1 MSADQNPHLG
11 HPAARYPH
19 GLRFLSWARD
29 RAQTT
34 LAHQLLALIGDLQ
47 TEEALGSALA
57 FLTHVDT
64 VRALREWSSH
74 APAARL
80 HSLAED
86 LAKSS
91 KLAEPLPPGD
101 KPSRVF
107 RKTLGDWYLAAQ
119 LACGTG
125 DWLPA
130 DEAQAVHRLRV
141 WLLVVAYDAML
152 AGFKRETAMQTVC
165 TQLRMGLDAQE
176 VEGGNPKDTEKN
188 LAKLRW
194 FAQIVPPDENYAQFT
209 TALLAGLDATE
220 TGDDSSLNS
229 ARASLKRL
237 ARSDFRHVR
246 TSDDDKEPE
255 SHWFTSHELLSRPA
269 TSSPIEGNL
278 AAEDLDVLELPVD
291 PEVSECGLL
300 EVRARKPM
308 PTGELHAVSR
318 RIAYQTQEDRQY
330 LNISWTRLSPWE
342 QEKLRDLI
350 ANGLISTDHEKRL
363 LATLTVV
370 AIVTKLS
377 MRSIGH
383 VHLASSGS
391 ARVNSEPPV
400 WTLDIPASTLTR
412 NASRHVNAAPRDDD
426 LLPWTQPI
434 TERWELRLSASL
446 VQPLKQ
452 ALQSNP
458 TARTLNELFPG
469 SAEKA
474 FNDWTSASRDLWRI
488 SSGFLTIAGE
498 QQIFEESRDATFS
511 RLLFNWPSSSTVGAM
526 AYPGWNR
533 ASVANSLQAVT
544 QENVVALAGV
554 PDHVNAMGSRLSL
567 IDSMIVQALERA
579 SRQLGEISNEPWVVF
594 HNALTVYCVT
604 LLLIATGAR
613 PSRSVFERLSHFD
626 LARGRLF
633 VDDKASLETSGD
645 KCGRVIPLPKIA
657 VKLMSELYL
666 PYLRQLLVQLQIQG
680 APLAAELSTIF
691 DPQAS
696 PLLPLFFL
704 LKPSN
709 SNRWE
714 EVTASALSDSQLF
727 NWPLPSNVF
736 RHRMA
741 TELRRAGLDPELV
754 DAQLGHAEA
763 GAETFSDLSTR
774 CWADEEPQWRDC
786 IERSLAPLGLVLPTL
801 NLPEVNDS
809 NRDRAPAHEVG
820 RPFGSDLRRRR
831 REEEAAD
838 ARNDA
843 LQTLEAHLRKKGHP
857 SALSHD
863 EWEKLRDTLIFDDEG
878 NALPAAHER
887 YLVFQRKL
895 DQLRREHGI
904 EVSVKTWVLPQN
916 PGRAAFGSDA
926 LQAQERIQHARDA
939 LNAVYDSLKGKV
951 PSRRA
956 CAWICITDL
965 AVNSGISD
973 PDVLMCVATAAH
985 ERIGLLVIGDDAHL
999 EVCREGRTLEEGPV
1013 KRFLVSVRSLPLLD
1027 ELATPSKAK
1036 LYERKAEDPYVAPLV
1051 SAFGL
1056 PKGASIESGV
1066 SWLRHWS
1073 DHYNCLH
1080 RPGIQGGVLS
1090 GRIATYSLSRTD
1102 LVAARFG
1109 ERLLPVMKPDEK
1121 SESSVADASEVIRD
1135 PNWRKHHKDKGL
1147 EDALNARSLL
1157 FELRQA
1163 LNRFHDRRQGKRTG
1177 KRTDKGKVVKSA
1189 NIQESKLKSR
1199 HFTRADASAAMRSAI
1214 RRASPSVPKN
1224 ILLLA
1229 NWAVYL
1235 LEKGS
1240 TRRKEV
1246 AGSTVKRY
1254 MDALTSGF
1262 MALSRSIDITNADP
1276 EEVTD
1281 FYQYVID
1288 PTLAGSD
1295 PEDTREPK
1303 EAQQYVLDRL
1313 VEFHRYAERF
1323 GAVSPYWDQISEGLS
1338 NSAVSPGFVSVDEYL
1353 LALERL
1359 CPDPRDATPTQLQ
1372 RGFFLLLLHRF
1383 GVRGKEAIHLSM
1395 RNWVELADTVVLI
1408 VDHRHLRLKTP
1419 GSRRKVPLLGPLTGF
1434 EREVVEAWFDFRK
1447 GSTDFSS
1454 KARLL
1459 VNVDGVTP
1467 VSDLSDLRAHV
1478 TAALRWATN
1487 NPNIKP
1493 HHSRHSLGSVA
1504 GLLTLVEPRDLDR
1517 VWPTCTSKKIEINGH
1532 VRKLLLGTEAPTRRA
1547 IWAISRLLGHSR
1559 SDTTCTSYLHFLLD
1573 WCAQTSRDL
1582 PGGQLSGKAKGKLA
1596 RVTYLD
1602 DEARAPKPQSD
1613 PTSLLAPDY
1622 RPLSAAVAMEYL
1634 RARSRGVSSARAG
1647 TGTFG
1652 RLSRESQTTL
1662 ESRIGEVALRVSENT
1677 PAAPPDPVAYLA
1689 GLVPEVRWP
1698 ALLAL
1703 AKQCDAKSFHL
1714 PVAALEQVTPGM
1726 QLILGNKEHF
1736 SRVKELRTSLGLHP
1750 NDIAVRVPARPR
1762 NEMELLLKGA
1772 GLEKYLETAPAKGK
1786 RHRIDSYTSKDA
1798 DNPITYQHRFA
1809 VVVPPSSG
1817 SVFTDGL
1824 GLLVLWACVAASD
1837 IG

>member
-11 HPAARYPH
+11 HPAARFPH
-19 GLRFLSWARD
+19 GLRFLSWARA

-34 LAHQLLALIGDLQ
+34 IAHQLLALIGDLQ

-57 FLTHVDT
+57 FLTHADT
-64 VRALREWSSH
+64 ARALRQWSSH

-80 HSLAED
+80 HSLSED

-91 KLAEPLPPGD
+91 KMAEPLPPGD
-101 KPSRVF
+101 KPTRVF
-107 RKTLGDWYLAAQ
+107 RKTLSDWYLAAQ

-130 DEAQAVHRLRV
+130 NEVQAVHRLRV
-141 WLLVVAYDAML
+141 WLLVVAYDALL
-152 AGFKRETAMQTVC
+152 AGFKRETALQAVC
-165 TQLRMGLDAQE
+165 TQLRMGLDAQD
-176 VEGGNPKDTEKN
+176 VEGGNPKETEKN

-209 TALLAGLDATE
+209 TALLVGLDATE
-220 TGDDSSLNS
+220 IGDDSGLNS
-229 ARASLKRL
+229 ARTSLKRL
-237 ARSDFRHVR
+237 ARFDFRHVK
-246 TSDDDKEPE
+246 TSEDDKEPE
-255 SHWFTSHELLSRPA
+255 GYWFTAHDLISRPA
-269 TSSPIEGNL
+269 TPSPIESSL

-291 PEVSECGLL
+291 PNVSECGLL

-308 PTGELHAVSR
+308 AASELHAVSR

-350 ANGLISTDHEKRL
+350 ADGLTSTDHEKRL
-363 LATLTVV
+363 LAALTVV

-383 VHLASSGS
+383 VHLASSGC
-391 ARVNSEPPV
+391 ARVNGEPPI
-400 WTLDIPASTLTR
+400 WTLDIPAATLTR
-412 NASRHVNAAPRDDD
+412 NASRHVNAAPRTDD
-426 LLPWTQPI
+426 LQPWTQPI
-434 TERWELRLSASL
+434 TERWELRLSAAL
-446 VQPLKQ
+446 LQPLTQ

-458 TARTLNELFPG
+458 TAATLSELYPG
-469 SAEKA
+469 PAEKA
-474 FNDWTSASRDLWRI
+474 FNDWTSSSRDLWRI

-498 QQIFEESRDATFS
+498 QQAFEESRDATFS
-511 RLLFNWPSSSTVGAM
+511 RLLFNWPSSSTAGAM

-533 ASVANSLQAVT
+533 ASVASGLQAVT
-544 QENVVALAGV
+544 QANVIALAHV

-567 IDSMIVQALERA
+567 IDSMIVQELERA
-579 SRQLGEISNEPWVVF
+579 SKRLAEIAADEHWVVF
-594 HNALTVYCVT
+594 HNAFTAYCVT
-604 LLLIATGAR
+604 LLLIETGAR

-633 VDDKASLETSGD
+633 VDDKASLEVSGD
-645 KCGRVIPLPKIA
+645 KCGRVIPLPNIA
-657 VKLMSELYL
+657 VQLMNKLYL
-666 PYLRQLLVQLQIQG
+666 PYLRQLIEKLQTQG

-691 DPQAS
+691 DPHAT

-704 LKPSN
+704 LKSANPN
-709 SNRWE
+709 NWD
-714 EVTASALSDSQLF
+714 EVTEGALSDRQLF
-727 NWPLPSNVF
+727 DWPLPPNVF

-774 CWADEEPQWRDC
+774 CWADEESQWRHC
-786 IERSLAPLGLVLPTL
+786 IERSLAPLALALPTL
-801 NLPEVNDS
+801 HFPEINGS
-809 NRDRAPAHEVG
+809 NRDSAPAHDMG
-820 RPFGSDLRRRR
+820 RPFGSDLRKRKRA
-831 REEEAAD
+831 EEAAD
-838 ARNDA
+838 ARNEA
-843 LQTLEAHLRKKGHP
+843 LQTLDAYLSKKGHP
-857 SALSHD
+857 SALSHV
-863 EWEKLRDTLIFDDEG
+863 EWEKLRDTLIFDDKG
-878 NALPAAHER
+878 NARPAAHER

-895 DQLRREHGI
+895 DQLRRELGI

-926 LQAQERIQHARDA
+926 LQAHEKIQHARNA
-939 LNAVYDSLKGKV
+939 LNAVYDSLKGKI

-973 PDVLMCVATAAH
+973 AEALTCVATATH
-985 ERIGLLVIGDDAHL
+985 ERMGLIVIGDEAHL
-999 EVCREGRTLEEGPV
+999 EICREGRTLQEGPV
-1013 KRFLVSVRSLPLLD
+1013 KRFMVSARSLPLLNQ
-1027 ELATPSKAK
+1027 LATPSSGKV
-1036 LYERKAEDPYVAPLV
+1036 YERKVADPCAAPLEE
-1051 SAFGL
+1051 AFGL
-1056 PKGASIESGV
+1056 PAGASIESCI

-1090 GRIATYSLSRTD
+1090 GRIETYSLSRTD
-1102 LVAARFG
+1102 LASASFG
-1109 ERLLPVMKPDEK
+1109 ERLLPVTKPDDKAEA
-1121 SESSVADASEVIRD
+1121 SVADASERVRD

-1147 EDALNARSLL
+1147 EDALDARSLL

-1163 LNRFHDRRQGKRTG
+1163 LSRFHDRRQDKRTG
-1177 KRTDKGKVVKSA
+1177 KGKGDKSA
-1189 NIQESKLKSR
+1189 DIQESKLKSL

-1214 RRASPSVPKN
+1214 RRTSSSVPKN

-1240 TRRKEV
+1240 TKRREV

-1262 MALSRSIDITNADP
+1262 KALSHSIDITDADP

-1281 FYQYVID
+1281 FYQHVID

-1295 PEDTREPK
+1295 SEDTREPK

-1372 RGFFLLLLHRF
+1372 RGFFLLLIHRF
-1383 GVRGKEAIHLSM
+1383 GVRGQEAIHLSM

-1419 GSRRKVPLLGPLTGF
+1419 GSRRKVPLLEPLTGF

-1487 NPNIKP
+1487 NPDIKP
-1493 HHSRHSLGSVA
+1493 HHARHSLGSVA
-1504 GLLTLVEPRDLDR
+1504 GILTLVEPRDLHR
-1517 VWPTCTSKKIEINGH
+1517 VWATCTPKEIEFNGH
-1532 VRKLLLGTEAPTRRA
+1532 ARKLLLGTEAPTRRA

-1559 SDTTCTSYLHFLLD
+1559 SDTTCASYLHFLLD
-1573 WCAQTSRDL
+1573 WCAQTSRGL
-1582 PGGQLSGKAKGKLA
+1582 PGCQLSGKAKRKLG

-1602 DEARAPKPQSD
+1602 DEARALKPQLD
-1613 PTSLLAPDY
+1613 PKSSLTPDY

-1634 RARSRGVSSARAG
+1634 RSRSRGVSSARAG

-1652 RLSRESQTTL
+1652 RLSHESQTTL
-1662 ESRIGEVALRVSENT
+1662 ESRIGEVALRVSGNT
-1677 PAAPPDPVAYLA
+1677 PVAPPDPVAYLA
-1689 GLVPEVRWP
+1689 GLVPEIRWP

-1703 AKQCDAKSFHL
+1703 AKQCDAKNFHL
-1714 PVAALEQVTPGM
+1714 PVAALEQVTQGM

-1736 SRVKELRTSLGLHP
+1736 NRVKELKTSLGLHP

-1762 NEMELLLKGA
+1762 IEMEVLLKGA
-1772 GLEKYLETAPAKGK
+1772 GLEKFLETPPAKGK
-1786 RHRIDSYTSKDA
+1786 RHRIDSYTSNDA

-1809 VVVPPSSG
+1809 LVVPPGSG

-1837 IG
+1837 LS

>member
-1 MSADQNPHLG
+1 MRADHSPHLG

-34 LAHQLLALIGDLQ
+34 LARQLLALIGDLQ

-57 FLTHVDT
+57 FLTHTDT
-64 VRALREWSSH
+64 ARALRQWRSH

-80 HSLAED
+80 HSLSED

-91 KLAEPLPPGD
+91 KLAEALPPGD
-101 KPSRVF
+101 KPTRVF
-107 RKTLGDWYLAAQ
+107 RKTLSDWYLAAQ

-141 WLLVVAYDAML
+141 WLLVVAYDALL
-152 AGFKRETAMQTVC
+152 AGFKRETALQIVC
-165 TQLRMGLDAQE
+165 TQLRMGLDAQD
-176 VEGGNPKDTEKN
+176 VEGGNPKETEKN

-220 TGDDSSLNS
+220 TGNDSGLNS
-229 ARASLKRL
+229 ARTSLKRL
-237 ARSDFRHVR
+237 ARSDFRHIK
-246 TSDDDKEPE
+246 TSEDDKEPE
-255 SHWFTSHELLSRPA
+255 GHWFAAHDLISRPA
-269 TSSPIEGNL
+269 NSSPVESNL
-278 AAEDLDVLELPVD
+278 AAEDLDVLELPGD
-291 PEVSECGLL
+291 PNVSECSLL

-308 PTGELHAVSR
+308 PAAELHAVSR

-350 ANGLISTDHEKRL
+350 ADGLAAADHEKRL
-363 LATLTVV
+363 LAALTVV

-383 VHLASSGS
+383 VHLASSAS
-391 ARVNSEPPV
+391 ARVNGKPPI
-400 WTLDIPASTLTR
+400 WTLDIPAGTLTR
-412 NASRHVNAAPRDDD
+412 SASRHVNAAPRTDDFQA
-426 LLPWTQPI
+426 WTQPI
-434 TERWELRLSASL
+434 TERWELHISTALL
-446 VQPLKQ
+446 EPLTQ
-452 ALQSNP
+452 ALQSKP
-458 TARTLNELFPG
+458 TASTLSELFPG

-533 ASVANSLQAVT
+533 ASVASSLQAVT
-544 QENVVALAGV
+544 QANVTALADV
-554 PDHVNAMGSRLSL
+554 PDHDNAMGSRLSL
-567 IDSMIVQALERA
+567 IDSMIVQEIERA
-579 SRQLGEISNEPWVVF
+579 SRRLEEISTEHWVVF

-613 PSRSVFERLSHFD
+613 PTRSVFERLSHFD
-626 LARGRLF
+626 LVGGRLF

-645 KCGRVIPLPKIA
+645 KCGRVIPLPRIA
-657 VKLMSELYL
+657 VQLMATLYM
-666 PYLRQLLVQLQIQG
+666 PYLHNLLEGLKVQD
-680 APLAAELSTIF
+680 APLAAELSTII
-691 DPQAS
+691 DPS
-696 PLLPLFFL
+696 GPPLLPLFFL

-709 SNRWE
+709 PNGWE
-714 EVTASALSDSQLF
+714 EVTESVLEDRRLF
-727 NWPLPSNVF
+727 DWPLPSNVF

-774 CWADEEPQWRDC
+774 CWTDEESQWRDC
-786 IERSLAPLGLVLPTL
+786 IERCLAPLALILPKL
-801 NLPEVNDS
+801 RFPEINCS
-809 NRDRAPAHEVG
+809 NRARVTAHELG

-843 LQTLEAHLRKKGHP
+843 ERMLDASLSKKGHP
-857 SALSHD
+857 SALSHE
-863 EWEKLRDTLIFDDEG
+863 EWEKLRDALIFDSESR
-878 NALPAAHER
+878 ARPAAHER

-904 EVSVKTWVLPQN
+904 EVSVKTWVLPQS

-926 LQAQERIQHARDA
+926 LQACERIQHVRNT
-939 LNAVYDSLKGKV
+939 LNVVYETLKGKV

-965 AVNSGISD
+965 AVNSGVSD

-985 ERIGLLVIGDDAHL
+985 ERMGLLVIGEEAHL
-999 EVCREGRTLEEGPV
+999 EVCREGRTLEKGPV
-1013 KRFLVSVRSLPLLD
+1013 KRFLVSARSLPLLD
-1027 ELATPSKAK
+1027 ELATPTKAK
-1036 LYERKAEDPYVAPLV
+1036 LYERKAEDPYVASLV
-1051 SAFGL
+1051 STLGL

-1066 SWLRHWS
+1066 SWLCHWS

-1080 RPGIQGGVLS
+1080 RPGIQAGVLS

-1109 ERLLPVMKPDEK
+1109 ERLLQVLKPDDKAEA
-1121 SESSVADASEVIRD
+1121 SLADASEGIRD
-1135 PNWRKHHKDKGL
+1135 PNRRKHHKDKGL
-1147 EDALNARSLL
+1147 EDALDARSLL
-1157 FELRQA
+1157 SELRQA
-1163 LNRFHDRRQGKRTG
+1163 LDRFQDRRHYKRTE
-1177 KRTDKGKVVKSA
+1177 KGKGEGDKPAGS
-1189 NIQESKLKSR
+1189 QERKQKSR
-1199 HFTRADASAAMRSAI
+1199 HFTRASASAAMRSAI

-1224 ILLLA
+1224 VLLLA
-1229 NWAVYL
+1229 KWAVYL
-1235 LEKGS
+1235 LERGS
-1240 TRRKEV
+1240 TRKKEV

-1262 MALSRSIDITNADP
+1262 KALSHCIDITNADP

-1281 FYQYVID
+1281 FYQHVID
-1288 PTLAGSD
+1288 PTLAGFD

-1313 VEFHRYAERF
+1313 VDFHHYAERF
-1323 GAVSPYWDQISEGLS
+1323 GAVSPYWDQISDGLS
-1338 NSAVSPGFVSVDEYL
+1338 NSAVSPGFVSFDEYL
-1353 LALERL
+1353 FALERL
-1359 CPDPRDATPTQLQ
+1359 CPDPRDATPTHLQ
-1372 RGFFLLLLHRF
+1372 RGFFLLLLYRF

-1395 RNWVELADTVVLI
+1395 RNWVELAETVVLI

-1447 GSTDFSS
+1447 GCTDFSS

-1487 NPNIKP
+1487 NRYVKP
-1493 HHSRHSLGSVA
+1493 HHARHSLGSVA
-1504 GLLTLVEPRDLDR
+1504 GLLTLVEPRDLHH
-1517 VWPTCTSKKIEINGH
+1517 VWPRCTSKKIEFNCH

-1573 WCAQTSRDL
+1573 WCAQTSRGLHDC
-1582 PGGQLSGKAKGKLA
+1582 QLSGKVKRKLA
-1596 RVTYLD
+1596 RVMYLD
-1602 DEARAPKPQSD
+1602 DEARAPKPQLD
-1613 PTSLLAPDY
+1613 PKSSLTLDY

-1634 RARSRGVSSARAG
+1634 RSRSRGVSSARAA

-1652 RLSRESQTTL
+1652 RLSPDSQTIL
-1662 ESRIGEVALRVSENT
+1662 ESRIGEVARRVTGST
-1677 PAAPPDPVAYLA
+1677 PATPPDPVAYLA
-1689 GLVPEVRWP
+1689 GLVPEIRWP
-1698 ALLAL
+1698 ALLSL
-1703 AKQCDAKSFHL
+1703 AKQCEAKNFRL
-1714 PVAALEQVTPGM
+1714 PVSALEQLTPGM
-1726 QLILGNKEHF
+1726 QIILGNKEHF
-1736 SRVKELRTSLGLHP
+1736 NRVKELKTSLGLHP
-1750 NDIAVRVPARPR
+1750 TDIAIRVPARPR
-1762 NEMELLLKGA
+1762 NEMQVLLKGK
-1772 GLEKYLETAPAKGK
+1772 GLENFLETSTAKGK
-1786 RHRIDSYTSKDA
+1786 RRRIDSYTSNDA

-1809 VVVPPSSG
+1809 VVVPPRSG
-1817 SVFTDGL
+1817 SLFTDGL
-1824 GLLVLWACVAASD
+1824 GLLILWTCVAASD
-1837 IG
+1837 VA

>member
-1 MSADQNPHLG
+1 MSADQNPNLG
-11 HPAARYPH
+11 HPAARFPH
-19 GLRFLSWARD
+19 GLRFLTWARD

-57 FLTHVDT
+57 FLTHAET
-64 VRALREWSSH
+64 ARALREWSSH
-74 APAARL
+74 ATAARL
-80 HSLAED
+80 HSLSED
-86 LAKSS
+86 LAKSPA
-91 KLAEPLPPGD
+91 LAEPLPPGD
-101 KPSRVF
+101 KPTRVF
-107 RKTLGDWYLAAQ
+107 RKTLSDWYLAAQ

-125 DWLPA
+125 DWLSA
-130 DEAQAVHRLRV
+130 NEAQAVHRLRV
-141 WLLVVAYDAML
+141 WLLVVAYDALL
-152 AGFKRETAMQTVC
+152 AGFKRETALQAVC
-165 TQLRMGLDAQE
+165 TQLRMGLDAQD
-176 VEGGNPKDTEKN
+176 VEGGNPKETEKN

-209 TALLAGLDATE
+209 TALLVGLDATE
-220 TGDDSSLNS
+220 TDGDSGLNS
-229 ARASLKRL
+229 ARTSLKRL
-237 ARSDFRHVR
+237 ARFDFRHVK
-246 TSDDDKEPE
+246 TSEDDKEPE
-255 SHWFTSHELLSRPA
+255 GYWFTTHDLISRP
-269 TSSPIEGNL
+269 TTPSPIESSV

-291 PEVSECGLL
+291 PNVSECGLL

-308 PTGELHAVSR
+308 AACELHAVSR

-350 ANGLISTDHEKRL
+350 ADGLTSNDHEKRL
-363 LATLTVV
+363 LAALTVV

-383 VHLASSGS
+383 VHLAYRGC
-391 ARVNSEPPV
+391 ARVNGEPPI
-400 WTLDIPASTLTR
+400 WTLDIPAGTLTR
-412 NASRHVNAAPRDDD
+412 NASRHVNAAPRTDD
-426 LLPWTQPI
+426 LQPWTQPI
-434 TERWELRLSASL
+434 TESWELRLSAAL
-446 VQPLKQ
+446 LQPLTQ

-458 TARTLNELFPG
+458 TAATLSELYPG
-469 SAEKA
+469 PAEKA

-498 QQIFEESRDATFS
+498 QQAFEESRDATFS

-533 ASVANSLQAVT
+533 ASVASSLQAVT
-544 QENVVALAGV
+544 QANVIALADV

-567 IDSMIVQALERA
+567 IDSMIVQEFERA
-579 SRQLGEISNEPWVVF
+579 NKRLVEIAADEHWVVF
-594 HNALTVYCVT
+594 HNAFTVYCVT
-604 LLLIATGAR
+604 LLLITTGAR

-633 VDDKASLETSGD
+633 VEDKASLEVSGD
-645 KCGRVIPLPKIA
+645 KCGRVIPLPNIA
-657 VKLMSELYL
+657 VQLMNKLYL
-666 PYLRQLLVQLQIQG
+666 PYLRQLIEKLQTQG
-680 APLAAELSTIF
+680 VPLAAELSTIF
-691 DPQAS
+691 DPHAT

-704 LKPSN
+704 LKPAN
-709 SNRWE
+709 PNNWD
-714 EVTASALSDSQLF
+714 EVTEGALSDRQLF
-727 NWPLPSNVF
+727 DWPLPPNVF

-741 TELRRAGLDPELV
+741 TELRRAGLDPEIV

-763 GAETFSDLSTR
+763 GSETFSDLSTR
-774 CWADEEPQWRDC
+774 CWADEESQWRHC
-786 IERSLAPLGLVLPTL
+786 IEQSLAPLALSLPTL
-801 NLPEVNDS
+801 HFPEINGI
-809 NRDRAPAHEVG
+809 NRDSAPTHDMG
-820 RPFGSDLRRRR
+820 RPFGSDLRKRKRA
-831 REEEAAD
+831 EEAAD
-838 ARNDA
+838 ARDEA
-843 LQTLEAHLRKKGHP
+843 LQTLDAYLSKKGHP
-857 SALSHD
+857 SALSHE
-863 EWEKLRDTLIFDDEG
+863 EWEKLRDTLIFDG
-878 NALPAAHER
+878 KGHARPAAHER
-887 YLVFQRKL
+887 YQVFQRKL

-926 LQAQERIQHARDA
+926 LQAHEKIQHARNA
-939 LNAVYDSLKGKV
+939 LNAVYDSLKGKI

-965 AVNSGISD
+965 AVNSGVSD
-973 PDVLMCVATAAH
+973 PDVLMSVATAAH
-985 ERIGLLVIGDDAHL
+985 ERIGLLVVGEDVHL
-999 EVCREGRTLEEGPV
+999 EVCREGRTLEKGPV
-1013 KRFLVSVRSLPLLD
+1013 KRFLVSARSLPLLD

-1036 LYERKAEDPYVAPLV
+1036 LYERKAEDPYVEPLV

-1090 GRIATYSLSRTD
+1090 GRIETYSLSRTD

-1109 ERLLPVMKPDEK
+1109 ERLLPVTKPDDKAEA
-1121 SESSVADASEVIRD
+1121 SVADASERVRD

-1147 EDALNARSLL
+1147 EDALDARSLL
-1157 FELRQA
+1157 FEFRQA
-1163 LNRFHDRRQGKRTG
+1163 LGRFHDRRKD
-1177 KRTDKGKVVKSA
+1177 KDKGKSDKAAGVP
-1189 NIQESKLKSR
+1189 ESKQKSP

-1240 TRRKEV
+1240 TKKKELT
-1246 AGSTVKRY
+1246 GSTVARY
-1254 MDALTSGF
+1254 LDALTSGF
-1262 MALSRSIDITNADP
+1262 MALSHSIDITNADP

-1281 FYQYVID
+1281 FYQHVID
-1288 PTLAGSD
+1288 PTLTGSD

-1303 EAQQYVLDRL
+1303 KAQQYVLDRL
-1313 VEFHRYAERF
+1313 VEFHRYVERF

-1338 NSAVSPGFVSVDEYL
+1338 NSAVSAGFVGVDEYL

-1372 RGFFLLLLHRF
+1372 RGFFLLLIHRF
-1383 GVRGKEAIHLSM
+1383 GVRGQEAIHLSM
-1395 RNWVELADTVVLI
+1395 RNWVELTDTVVLI

-1419 GSRRKVPLLGPLTGF
+1419 GSRRKVPLLGPLTGV

-1447 GSTDFSS
+1447 GSTNFSS

-1467 VSDLSDLRAHV
+1467 VSDLSDLRAHA

-1487 NPNIKP
+1487 NPDIKP
-1493 HHSRHSLGSVA
+1493 HHARHSLGSVA
-1504 GLLTLVEPRDLDR
+1504 GLLILVETRDLDH
-1517 VWPTCTSKKIEINGH
+1517 VWPTCTSKKIEFNGH
-1532 VRKLLLGTEAPTRRA
+1532 ARKLLLGTEAPTRRA
-1547 IWAISRLLGHSR
+1547 IWAVSRLLGHSR
-1559 SDTTCTSYLHFLLD
+1559 SDTTCNSYLHFLLD
-1573 WCAQTSRDL
+1573 WCAQTSRGL
-1582 PGGQLSGKAKGKLA
+1582 PGCHLTGTAKRKLR

-1602 DEARAPKPQSD
+1602 DEARAPKPQLD
-1613 PTSLLAPDY
+1613 PKSSLAPDY

-1634 RARSRGVSSARAG
+1634 RSRSRGVSSVRAG

-1652 RLSRESQTTL
+1652 RLSHEGQTIL
-1662 ESRIGEVALRVSENT
+1662 EARIGEVALRVTQHLPVAS
-1677 PAAPPDPVAYLA
+1677 PDPVAHLA
-1689 GLVPEVRWP
+1689 GLVPEIRWP

-1703 AKQCDAKSFHL
+1703 AKQCDAKNFHL

-1736 SRVKELRTSLGLHP
+1736 NRVAELKSRLGLHP
-1750 NDIAVRVPARPR
+1750 KDIAVRVPARPR
-1762 NEMELLLKGA
+1762 NEMEALLKGT
-1772 GLEKYLETAPAKGK
+1772 GLDNFRETAPAKGK
-1786 RHRIDSYTSKDA
+1786 RQRIDPYTSKDA
-1798 DNPITYQHRFA
+1798 DNLITYQHRFA
-1809 VVVPPSSG
+1809 VVVPPGSG

-1837 IG
+1837 LD